1 MSKVKDALC
10 IEYGEFDVSE
20 DRSKYIGGSDIPA
33 IMGLSTFKRRWDLLL
48 EKAGLK
54 EDTFKGNVFT
64 EYGHIMEEKIRDY
77 VNQFEETPFIP
88 NRVINGDI
96 RCHTDGFNGECVLE
110 IKTTSHVFSSLDSYK
125 VYLCQILKYM
135 EQNDVQKGKLCVYHR
150 PEDLSFA
157 FDPCRL
163 QVFDFYADEYE
174 DILDAVNREID
185 RFRADLE
192 MLKENPLLSEQ
203 DFMRSS
209 GSLIALS
216 NKVVAFEK
224 QIADMKLIENQ
235 LKDAKTA
242 LYNEM
247 VKHNVKSWVTP
258 NGTRI
263 TRVDGV
269 PAGTKTVKQFDM
281 ESFRAENEALYG
293 LYIRDVEKESKG
305 RQGYVRITV

>member
-1 MSKVKDALC
+1 MSKVKDAYC
-10 IEYGEFDVSE
+10 VEYGEFDVSE
-20 DRSKYIGGSDIPA
+20 DRQDYIGGSDIPV

-54 EDTFKGNVFT
+54 EDTFSGNVFT
-64 EYGHIMEEKIRDY
+64 EYGHVMEEKIRDY
-77 VNQFEETPFIP
+77 VNQFEETPFVP

-135 EQNDVQKGKLCVYHR
+135 EQNGVYKGKLCVYHR
-150 PEDLSFA
+150 PEDLSRE
-157 FDPCRL
+157 FDPRRL
-163 QVFDFYADEYE
+163 QIFDFWADEY
-174 DILDAVNREID
+174 DNILDAVNREID
-185 RFRADLE
+185 RFRADLQ

-203 DFMRSS
+203 DFLRSS
-209 GSLIALS
+209 GSLITLS

-235 LKDAKTA
+235 LKEAKTA

-258 NGTRI
+258 NGTKI
-263 TRVDGV
+263 TRVDGT
-269 PAGTKTVKQFDM
+269 PAGTKTVMEFDM
-281 ESFRAENEALYG
+281 KSFREENGGLYG
-293 LYIRDVEKESKG
+293 MYLREVEKESKG
-305 RQGYVRITV
+305 RSGYVRITV

>member
-1 MSKVKDALC
+1 MSKVKDAYC
-10 IEYGEFDVSE
+10 VEYGEFDVSE
-20 DRSKYIGGSDIPA
+20 DRQDYIGGSDIPV

-64 EYGHIMEEKIRDY
+64 EYGHVMEEKIRDY
-77 VNQFEETPFIP
+77 VNQFEDTPFVP

-125 VYLCQILKYM
+125 IYLCQILKYM
-135 EQNDVQKGKLCVYHR
+135 EENGVYRGKLCVYHR
-150 PEDLSFA
+150 PEDLSPV
-157 FDPCRL
+157 FDPRRL
-163 QVFDFYADEYE
+163 QIFDFYSDEY
-174 DILDAVNREID
+174 DNILDAVNREID
-185 RFRADLE
+185 RFRADLQ
-192 MLKENPLLSEQ
+192 MLKDNPLLTEQ

-209 GSLIALS
+209 GSLITLS
-216 NKVVAFEK
+216 NKVVAFER

-235 LKDAKTA
+235 LKEAKTA

-247 VKHNVKSWVTP
+247 VKHNVKSWMTP

-281 ESFRAENEALYG
+281 EAFRRENEG
-293 LYIRDVEKESKG
+293 LYDMYLKEVEKESKG
-305 RQGYVRITV
+305 RSGYVRITV